1 MKARGKSILLSLC
14 CLLLVI
20 AIAGCQNASPSAT
33 NETATDSQEKKVSSD
48 EKSLDEQVFPKDK
61 VVDVKITLDPD
72 DFQDMLDN
80 ASAEEYK
87 TASVEYNGIKLDNVA
102 IRTKGNLSLRSVVQM
117 TDSDR
122 YSFKISFDEYV
133 NQNLF
138 GITKINLNNNYSD
151 ASYMREFLTYE
162 LAESVGLPTPKYSFV
177 NVYVNDELKG
187 FYLAVEQIGDAYLER
202 NFGNSYG
209 ALYKGEMTGQGS
221 DLTWL
226 GDDPSLYTGLVMKS
240 EKSNDDIL
248 IDMLN
253 ELNNGTDYEKYI
265 DVEESL
271 KYIALNAVTAN
282 MDSYLGGNKQNYY
295 LYEDDGV
302 FSILPWDYNMAFGG
316 MGSANV
322 LIDEPTQGALAERP
336 LIAKL
341 LANDEYKAKYHEIVS
356 EMINGYLADD
366 TFQARMDELD
376 KMISSYVKADPSAF
390 YTFEQY
396 EEGIKSVKTFMS
408 NMAKNIQQQLDGTTP
423 SSGDGSGSGM
433 GGGGMGGGGFGG
445 GARNGAAAGATG
457 AGAGQDANG
466 ASNAQTGA
474 GADQSTGTDS
484 AGAANEGTES
494 TGTGGAG
501 GAALN
506 AESGQAAQ
514 GGAGGEPGAMGGPA
528 IPNAGAGPGSNTQ
541 AAAGGQATQ
550 GGAQADTNGQAAQ
563 GGQTNTDEQAAQS
576 GQTNTNGQAAQGRFT
591 GGPGGAPGAM
601 GGPTIPEG
609 GDGPGGGGMGGDF
622 GGGGGAMQ
630 QKGSTSEAITTGVAI
645 LLLLLTAIFVTF
657 YKRKRL

>member
-1 MKARGKSILLSLC
+1 MKARGKSTLLILC
-14 CLLLVI
+14 CLMLVI

-33 NETATDSQEKKVSSD
+33 NDKVTESQEKVVSSD
-48 EKSLDEQVFPKDK
+48 EKKLDEQVFPKDK

-87 TASVEYNGIKLDNVA
+87 MASVEYNGIKMDNVA
-102 IRTKGNLSLRSVVQM
+102 VRTKGNLSLRSVVQM

-122 YSFKISFDEYV
+122 YSFKLSFDEYV
-133 NQNLF
+133 NQNLL
-138 GITKINLNNNYSD
+138 GLTKINLNNNYSD

-187 FYLAVEQIGDAYLER
+187 FYLAVEQIGDAYLQR

-209 ALYKGEMTGQGS
+209 ALYKAEMTGQGS

-226 GDDPSLYTGLVMKS
+226 GDDPALYTGLVMKS

-253 ELNNGTDYEKYI
+253 ELNNGTDYAKYI

-295 LYEDDGV
+295 LYENKGV

-316 MGSANV
+316 MGSSNV
-322 LIDEPTQGALAERP
+322 LIDEPTQGTLAERP

-356 EMINGYLADD
+356 TMINDYLADD
-366 TFQARMDELD
+366 IFQARMDALNT
-376 KMISSYVKADPSAF
+376 MISSHVKADPTAF

-396 EEGIKSVKTFMS
+396 EAGITSVKTFMS
-408 NMAKNIQQQLDGTTP
+408 GMAKNIQQQLDGTIA
-423 SSGDGSGSGM
+423 SSGDGSGS
-433 GGGGMGGGGFGG
+433 GGGMGGGGFGG
-445 GARNGAAAGATG
+445 GARNGAAPG
-457 AGAGQDANG
+457 ANG
-466 ASNAQTGA
+466 ANTAQAA
-474 GADQSTGTDS
+474 GADGAVPA
-484 AGAANEGTES
+484 AGA
-494 TGTGGAG
+494 
-501 GAALN
+501 
-506 AESGQAAQ
+506 QQ
-514 GGAGGEPGAMGGPA
+514 
-528 IPNAGAGPGSNTQ
+528 
-541 AAAGGQATQ
+541 
-550 GGAQADTNGQAAQ
+550 GAQ
-563 GGQTNTDEQAAQS
+563 S
-576 GQTNTNGQAAQGRFT
+576 NTNGQAATEGQTNQGDFN
-591 GGPGGAPGAM
+591 GMPAGEPGAM

-609 GDGPGGGGMGGDF
+609 GAGPGGNGMGGGMGGGMRGGGNFGEGNFPGGMGGNF
-622 GGGGGAMQ
+622 GGGPNGTQ
-630 QKGSTSEAITTGVAI
+630 QKGSTTEAITTGVAI
-645 LLLLLTAIFVTF
+645 LALLVTAAFVRF